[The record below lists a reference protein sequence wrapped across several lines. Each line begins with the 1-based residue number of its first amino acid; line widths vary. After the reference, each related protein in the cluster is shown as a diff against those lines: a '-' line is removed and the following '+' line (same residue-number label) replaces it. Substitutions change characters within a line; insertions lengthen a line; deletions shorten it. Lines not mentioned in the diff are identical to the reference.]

1 MGANFLD
8 EAGKE
13 QVVIMGCY
21 GIGIGRTAAASI
33 EQNHDEAGI
42 IWPKPLAPFDC
53 EVLPVNVKDDE
64 TRKTSEALYEVL
76 KKEME
81 VLLDDRDERAGV
93 KFKDADLI
101 GIPVRVTIGERNLKQ
116 GMVELKVRKTGEVKL
131 VKVEEAALEV
141 KKLLQA

>member
-1 MGANFLD
+1 
-8 EAGKE
+8 
-13 QVVIMGCY
+13 MGCY

-42 IWPKPLAPFDC
+42 IWPRALSPFDC
-53 EVLPVNVKDDE
+53 EVLPVNVKDEE

-76 KKEME
+76 KKEMD

>member
-1 MGANFLD
+1 
-8 EAGKE
+8 
-13 QVVIMGCY
+13 MGCY
-21 GIGIGRTAAASI
+21 GIGVGRTAAASI

-53 EVLPVNVKDDE
+53 EVLPVNVKDEE
-64 TRKTSEALYEVL
+64 TRKAAEALYEGL
-76 KKEME
+76 EKEMD

-116 GMVELKVRKTGEVKL
+116 GMVEIKERKTGEVRL
-131 VKVEEAALEV
+131 VKLDEAAGEV
-141 KKLLQA
+141 KKLLKA

>member
-1 MGANFLD
+1 MS
-8 EAGKE
+8 
-13 QVVIMGCY
+13 VV
-21 GIGIGRTAAASI
+21 
-33 EQNHDEAGI
+33 
-42 IWPKPLAPFDC
+42 
-53 EVLPVNVKDDE
+53 PVAWN
-64 TRKTSEALYEVL
+64 
-76 KKEME
+76 
-81 VLLDDRDERAGV
+81 ERAGV